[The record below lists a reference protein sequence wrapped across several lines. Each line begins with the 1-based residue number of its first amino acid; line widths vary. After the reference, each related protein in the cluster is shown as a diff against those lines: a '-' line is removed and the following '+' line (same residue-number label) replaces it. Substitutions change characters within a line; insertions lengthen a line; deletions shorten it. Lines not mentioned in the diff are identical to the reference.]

1 MAPDSLAPIRP
12 AGPLPAP
19 ALPALD
25 QEFSVAF
32 RYPVRFSRGL
42 LDPGSGL
49 LAEVVTGD
57 PQRPLLFVVD
67 AGVAEHRPGLS
78 EEIRAY
84 CAAWELPL
92 AAAPLVVPGG
102 EAAKNDPRIVDRV
115 RAAIDAGGVC
125 RHSYVVAIGGG
136 AVLDMA
142 GFAAATAHRGV
153 RLVRL
158 PTTVLAQNDSAV
170 GVKNGVNAFGKKNWL
185 GSFAPPHAVLC
196 DADFLTTLSDRDWR
210 AGMSEAVKVAL
221 IKDADFFAWLER
233 SAGAL
238 RRRDPA
244 PMERLIHR
252 CAELHLEHIATSGDP
267 FELGSSRPLD
277 FGHWAAHKL
286 EQLSGY
292 GLRHGEAVSVGI
304 ALDVTYAWLTGMLG
318 KEDRDR
324 SVRLLSDLGL
334 PVHVPELGLQG
345 ECRPVFLDGR
355 DEFREHLG
363 GRLTVML
370 LERIGRG
377 VEVHELDEAT
387 LIQASRLLASHPKE
401 ASDVPARR
409 HLRAHAA

>member
-1 MAPDSLAPIRP
+1 MAPDPVPSLRP
-12 AGPLPAP
+12 AGWRPAT
-19 ALPALD
+19 ALPPLD
-25 QEFSVAF
+25 QEFAVAF
-32 RYPVRFSRGL
+32 RYPVRFTRGL
-42 LDPGSGL
+42 LDPANRL
-49 LAEVVTGD
+49 LADVVAGD
-57 PQRPLLFVVD
+57 PPRPLLVVVD
-67 AGVAEHRPGLS
+67 AGVAEHRPELTA
-78 EEIRAY
+78 EIRAY
-84 CAAWELPL
+84 CRQRNLEL
-92 AAAPLVVPGG
+92 AAEPLVVPGG
-102 EAAKNDPRIVDRV
+102 EAAKNDPQIVDEV
-115 RAAIDAGGVC
+115 RAAIDAGGIC
-125 RHSYVVAIGGG
+125 RHSHVVAIGGG

-153 RLVRL
+153 RLVRV

-196 DADFLTTLSDRDWR
+196 DADFLTTLPDRDWR

-221 IKDADFFAWLER
+221 IRDAAFFAWLER
-233 SAGAL
+233 HAGDL

-244 PMERLIHR
+244 AMERLIHR

-292 GLRHGEAVSVGI
+292 ALRHGEAVSVGI
-304 ALDVTYAWLTGMLG
+304 ALDVTYSWLHGMLA
-318 KEDRDR
+318 EDDRDR
-324 SVRLLSDLGL
+324 SVRLLAALGL
-334 PVHVPELGLQG
+334 PVHVPELDLERDG
-345 ECRPVFLDGR
+345 RPVFLDGR

-370 LERIGRG
+370 LEGIGRG
-377 VEVHELDEAT
+377 IEVHELDETT
-387 LIQASRLLASHPKE
+387 LIHASALLASHPEE